1 MNYLYLVNLAIEA
14 PVVDLMH
21 LKKKFIRNILCF
33 FYCLKGTVNVTG
45 DGAIKKV
52 LKDYNKYAY
61 PGTTDHPIVKITHAL
76 NPVKMDYV
84 SS

>member
-1 MNYLYLVNLAIEA
+1 M
-14 PVVDLMH
+14 
-21 LKKKFIRNILCF
+21 FF